1 MRSGGSPSSLRTLLT
16 KVLEGTV
23 RASILAS
30 AVYAGVWLG
39 IRPHGCNRGPAPSS
53 RLANSVQMRQAVRS
67 AINVLADSNVAPN
80 STPPDF
86 RRIGA
91 DTSATPERNDPAVS
105 PAALGSGVAD
115 VFAPDGRLILRFSAI
130 ERPNGQWEVVEYHR
144 LPVDDTRRELNGRA
158 ASRTTTTVI
167 SP

>member
-23 RASILAS
+23 CASILAS

-39 IRPHGCNRGPAPSS
+39 IRPHGCNRGPAPAS
-53 RLANSVQMRQAVRS
+53 RLTNTVQMRQAVRS

-91 DTSATPERNDPAVS
+91 DTSATPERNDPA
-105 PAALGSGVAD
+105 ALGSGVAD

-144 LPVDDTRRELNGRA
+144 LPVDDARRELNGRA